1 MGWAGGHG
9 NDEQRNGRVQAAAR
23 ERDRGWE
30 KHGESERE
38 VGGAWRHPKRP
49 GRSGKQEVAGRAP
62 ACVGHALVL
71 LARRK
76 TTGEGARWLGRPRGP
91 PGKPR

>member
-1 MGWAGGHG
+1 MAVATATASDG
-9 NDEQRNGRVQAAAR
+9 DEDSRVMQGREPEEG
-23 ERDRGWE
+23 ER
-30 KHGESERE
+30 HGEGERA
-38 VGGAWRHPKRP
+38 VGATWRHPKRP

-76 TTGEGARWLGRPRGP
+76 TTGEGARWLGRPLGP